1 VTGADIAREL
11 GLTPVPIPG
20 GLSRAGARLLTALPG
35 GGVLPP
41 ITDWVEAASHPSI
54 MDTSKAQEMLGWTP
68 RFTALESL
76 QVTLR
81 PDG

>member
-1 VTGADIAREL
+1 
-11 GLTPVPIPG
+11 
-20 GLSRAGARLLTALPG
+20 
-35 GGVLPP
+35 VLPP